1 MIERE
6 IDNLVARLKEEG
18 CLTKVTYAFCEGK
31 VVSVRIDIVGYC
43 D

>member
-6 IDNLVARLKEEG
+6 IDNLVARLKEGG
-18 CLTKVTYAFCEGK
+18 CLTKVTYTVCEGK
-31 VVSVRIDIVGYC
+31 VVAVRIDIVGYC